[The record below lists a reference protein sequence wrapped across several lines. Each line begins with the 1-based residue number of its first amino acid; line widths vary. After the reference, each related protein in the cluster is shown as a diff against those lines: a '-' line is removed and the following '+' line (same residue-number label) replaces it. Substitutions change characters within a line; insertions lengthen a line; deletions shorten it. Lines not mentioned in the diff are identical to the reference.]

1 MPNTDRRP
9 AGTVRRAVALA
20 GLCLTGICGVTGATT
35 APDLDTLMRELGA
48 VTQVEAEYREVVESQ
63 LLQQPISTSGH
74 LTYRAPDRIDK
85 VSDRGDAIHIAGDT
99 LTLSQGGEQTQ
110 FALTDQA
117 ALQTFVTALRATFAG
132 DLSRLR
138 TDYAVDLQ
146 PQGAGWVLELRPRE
160 RRFSTL
166 FERIRITGVDDRIE
180 RLEVQEGNGDR
191 RTLYLHDQRIGTAP
205 RPAR

>member
-20 GLCLTGICGVTGATT
+20 GLCLTGICGVTGAAT